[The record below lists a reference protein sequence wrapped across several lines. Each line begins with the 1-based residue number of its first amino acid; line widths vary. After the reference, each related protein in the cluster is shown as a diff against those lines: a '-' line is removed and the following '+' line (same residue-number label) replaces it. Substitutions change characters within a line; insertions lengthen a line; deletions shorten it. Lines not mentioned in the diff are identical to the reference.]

1 MRLRALVGSLFVL
14 GLATHAA
21 AQVLQRVEVTGSSI
35 KRVAAAGALPIEV
48 LRRSDIDAM
57 GITTTE
63 QLVSTLTVAGNGTDN
78 LAALGGNASQG
89 SSANPDGN
97 NNLGNSSANLRGL
110 GPQNTLILLN
120 GRRQSSHGLKGA
132 TVDLGSIPMAAIERI
147 EILRDGA
154 SAIYGTDAIG
164 GVMNFI
170 LRRDYNG
177 LELSAGTDITQEGG
191 GAIHKVSGVWG
202 KGGLDTDGYNVMV
215 SVSGSKNEGLS
226 SRQRDFAGLGHDPGR
241 GVAQETVGT
250 PYATQTFQSWAALQR
265 PGTTAPIRFN
275 SANLLALQGDCDSVP
290 DMYRYADEVTGV
302 TTRRYGCS
310 YDYAGRAMLQQP
322 FEVLSA
328 VARLNYKISENHLA
342 FVEVIGSQTKARKEY
357 EAMQI
362 TSATSADKYSYPVSG
377 PYYQNLAALY
387 PNLTAETGMT
397 FDATK
402 PIGIR
407 WRCTPC
413 GPRVLDTTSSNQRM
427 VLGMEGLIDRFDYKV
442 GLLAGRASTYTLLT
456 SGYFDDAKLDA
467 ALDSGLINPWALPS
481 QAQTAAGMAQLDAA
495 RVDGLR
501 RLKGSTHIYQVDGAV
516 SGQLATLPAGPLMFA
531 VGLDRRQEGYKLDG
545 DATVLYSTFAEADF
559 AEKKRDITAFY
570 GELLVPVTKQVELTL
585 ALRTDE
591 YSDFGRTTNPKVAL
605 RVQPFKSLVLR
616 ASANTGF
623 RAPSFNQ
630 LYSPATDPG
639 GTLPILNSAANDPA
653 AICTGAGALVGA
665 ARDGVCGVRFEYLTG
680 GNPNLTPEE
689 SKQWSLGFAVEP
701 FDWLTV
707 TVDTWQV
714 KRTNVIGFLAPE
726 QIINNY
732 GVLIDHVVR
741 GADGKIDYLRAGRFN
756 LSAAV
761 TSGTDIGV
769 TLRGSL
775 GGGKWSTTMTG
786 SYLDSHKDRLLDNQP
801 WAERV
806 GRFSNQD
813 LRLRWKHNLAF
824 TYSQGEWSGSLA
836 QSYVSGH
843 TAYVWPGPN
852 FVTQPGGKVNEY
864 VRYNLSATYKGF
876 KDMSINGGIRN
887 LLNTDPPFS
896 IHHSDEVS
904 GTSWDPRVGDPRGRA
919 FYVNLTYKFM

>member
-1 MRLRALVGSLFVL
+1 MRFKALVGSLFVL

-21 AQVLQRVEVTGSSI
+21 AQVGQRVEITGSSI
-35 KRVAAAGALPIEV
+35 KRIASEGALPIEV

-89 SSANPDGN
+89 SSANPDGA

-132 TVDLGSIPMAAIERI
+132 TVDLGSIPMAAIDRI

-177 LELSAGTDITQEGG
+177 LELSAGTDLTQEGG

-215 SVSGSKNEGLS
+215 SVSGSKNQGLS
-226 SRQRDFAGLGHDPGR
+226 SRQRDFADLGHDPAR

-250 PYATQTFQSWAALQR
+250 PYATQTFQSWTALQR
-265 PGTTAPIRFN
+265 PGASAPIRFN

-342 FVEVIGSQTKARKEY
+342 FVELIGSQTKARKEY

-362 TSATSADKYSYPVSG
+362 TSATSADKYSYPVNG

-387 PNLTAETGMT
+387 PSLTAETGMT

-427 VLGMEGLIDRFDYKV
+427 VLGMDC
-442 GLLAGRASTYTLLT
+442 LLYT
-456 SGYFDDAKLDA
+456 S
-467 ALDSGLINPWALPS
+467 
-481 QAQTAAGMAQLDAA
+481 
-495 RVDGLR
+495 RCV
-501 RLKGSTHIYQVDGAV
+501 
-516 SGQLATLPAGPLMFA
+516 
-531 VGLDRRQEGYKLDG
+531 
-545 DATVLYSTFAEADF
+545 
-559 AEKKRDITAFY
+559 
-570 GELLVPVTKQVELTL
+570 
-585 ALRTDE
+585 
-591 YSDFGRTTNPKVAL
+591 
-605 RVQPFKSLVLR
+605 
-616 ASANTGF
+616 
-623 RAPSFNQ
+623 
-630 LYSPATDPG
+630 
-639 GTLPILNSAANDPA
+639 
-653 AICTGAGALVGA
+653 
-665 ARDGVCGVRFEYLTG
+665 
-680 GNPNLTPEE
+680 
-689 SKQWSLGFAVEP
+689 
-701 FDWLTV
+701 
-707 TVDTWQV
+707 
-714 KRTNVIGFLAPE
+714 
-726 QIINNY
+726 
-732 GVLIDHVVR
+732 
-741 GADGKIDYLRAGRFN
+741 
-756 LSAAV
+756 
-761 TSGTDIGV
+761 
-769 TLRGSL
+769 
-775 GGGKWSTTMTG
+775 
-786 SYLDSHKDRLLDNQP
+786 
-801 WAERV
+801 
-806 GRFSNQD
+806 
-813 LRLRWKHNLAF
+813 
-824 TYSQGEWSGSLA
+824 
-836 QSYVSGH
+836 
-843 TAYVWPGPN
+843 
-852 FVTQPGGKVNEY
+852 
-864 VRYNLSATYKGF
+864 
-876 KDMSINGGIRN
+876 
-887 LLNTDPPFS
+887 
-896 IHHSDEVS
+896 
-904 GTSWDPRVGDPRGRA
+904 
-919 FYVNLTYKFM
+919 